1 MGKWSVENNFFVLLF
16 SNLESILGI
25 FLIKEH
31 LENFFAK
38 EMILNNN

>member
-25 FLIKEH
+25 FFDKRAFREFVLKRDDFE
-31 LENFFAK
+31 
-38 EMILNNN
+38 